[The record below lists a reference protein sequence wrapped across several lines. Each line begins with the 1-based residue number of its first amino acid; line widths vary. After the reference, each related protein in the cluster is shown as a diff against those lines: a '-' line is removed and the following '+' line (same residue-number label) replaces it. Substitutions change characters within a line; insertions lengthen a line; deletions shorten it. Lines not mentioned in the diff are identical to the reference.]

1 MTLTEKLLK
10 DFQELS
16 EERKRQIIDF
26 AEFLRNQEQKELE
39 SMMDAV
45 IANNKEAFQELAK

>member
-1 MTLTEKLLK
+1 MTLAEKLLK

-16 EERKRQIIDF
+16 EERQRQIIDF
-26 AEFLRNQEQKELE
+26 VEFLRNQEQKELE

-45 IANNKEAFQELAK
+45 IANNNKAFLELAK